1 LRNWRLILVLLAI
14 SCVSVAAQDQN
25 APPVEQDQAQQN
37 QQQQNQSSPQQGSPE
52 QNPAPQNQPPQSQPT
67 QEQKDTSSP
76 QIEKK
81 QDIPGAVAE
90 TTKKF
95 GVLTLNKVVDWETG
109 WLTGPY
115 VGKNRDLVPMTA
127 QQRRRIYWEQ
137 TFTAPGD
144 YIKRMV
150 PAAFDQWRD
159 TPAQWGQGWGA
170 YGERFGSREGQFIAS
185 NGLTAL
191 GDAMLKYEPRYDQ
204 CKCSGFK
211 LRTRHA
217 ILRNFVTY
225 DHSEQD
231 LHPQWA
237 LYGGAFAGGMIS
249 STWKP
254 RPQYVFKDGAYGM
267 LGQAAYG
274 TMLNFFTE
282 YAGDINRKIHAK
294 LKKK

>member
-14 SCVSVAAQDQN
+14 SYVSVMAQDQSGSDR
-25 APPVEQDQAQQN
+25 QDQS
-37 QQQQNQSSPQQGSPE
+37 QQNQSQ
-52 QNPAPQNQPPQSQPT
+52 PAI
-67 QEQKDTSSP
+67 QKDTSSP

-204 CKCSGFK
+204 CKCSGFRA
-211 LRTRHA
+211 RTRHA
-217 ILRNFVTY
+217 ILRNFMTY
-225 DHSEQD
+225 DQSEQE
-231 LHPQWA
+231 LRPQWA
-237 LYGGAFAGGMIS
+237 LYVGAFGGGVIATS
-249 STWKP
+249 WKP
-254 RPQYVFKDGAYGM
+254 HPRNALANGGWGVV
-267 LGQAAYG
+267 GQAGYG
-274 TMLNFFTE
+274 VMLNFFVE
-282 YAGDINRKIHAK
+282 FADDIHRKVKTKINTK
-294 LKKK
+294 